1 MTAAAASGGRLRR
14 FYRHVSPA
22 QTPPGEAPAGHVVLL
37 DGKRL
42 KSPAGA
48 PLALPRRCL
57 AEALAAEWDAQE
69 GEIRP
74 LEMPLMRLVSTAIDR
89 VTLQRDVVVDEIA
102 GYGGTDL
109 VCYRVDHPAELAR
122 RQLALWQP
130 LVDWATLQY
139 DAPLSVT
146 TGILPLAQAPGALS
160 ALRAV
165 VDRLDVFALTGLHAA
180 VTASGSLIVG
190 LALLEGRI
198 DGGTACD
205 AAQLEESWQIEQW
218 GKDEQMAVRRAAVRA
233 EIEATARYLEL
244 LRR

>member
-1 MTAAAASGGRLRR
+1 
-14 FYRHVSPA
+14 
-22 QTPPGEAPAGHVVLL
+22 VVLL

-89 VTLQRDVVVDEIA
+89 VALQRDVVVDEIA